1 MPIRIS
7 ALSLGDGTQIVT
19 VSPGEMAQEFRF
31 SFAASYVEMKNGY
44 VLVWPDHFAEPEK
57 IIDPAWAQDTA
68 GNKVKTC
75 FEVDGDALIQHVDKS
90 VNGAPVV
97 ALGSGYCA
105 GKVRA
110 AGLPGWLLKG
120 ACVGV
125 GSVAT
130 HAANTGRCVAIRAVG
145 PRYDAPNLAFPYVIR
160 C

>member
-1 MPIRIS
+1 M
-7 ALSLGDGTQIVT
+7 LSLGVGTQTVT
-19 VSPGEMAQEFRF
+19 VSPDEMAQEFRF
-31 SFAASYVEMKNGY
+31 SFAGSCLEMKDGY
-44 VLVWPDHFAEPEK
+44 VLVRPDQFAEPEK

-68 GNKVKTC
+68 GNKVKTF
-75 FEVDGDALIQHVDKS
+75 FEVDGDTLIQHVDKS
-90 VNGAPVV
+90 VNGVPVV

-110 AGLPGWLLKG
+110 AGLSGWLLKG

>member
-1 MPIRIS
+1 M
-7 ALSLGDGTQIVT
+7 
-19 VSPGEMAQEFRF
+19 
-31 SFAASYVEMKNGY
+31 
-44 VLVWPDHFAEPEK
+44 
-57 IIDPAWAQDTA
+57 
-68 GNKVKTC
+68 
-75 FEVDGDALIQHVDKS
+75 
-90 VNGAPVV
+90 NGAPVVADPYIRDVYAWGVKIGQGLIFSKDETSLV

-130 HAANTGRCVAIRAVG
+130 HAANTGRCFAIRAVG
-145 PRYDAPNLAFPYVIR
+145 PRYDAPNLAFPYATR